1 MSSKEG
7 LSPMMRPGSLP
18 MAIFLVCHQ
27 LRDEASYYFF
37 NNYLFNIIG
46 YKKHCMAHYMPIYR
60 LMERFAKHGS
70 NVDILDNGLLSST
83 ACVSIHAKGG
93 HVEHLV
99 RARRRGVL
107 RDLKEVQKEAA
118 EMPDI
123 PEEQTEYLYG
133 PFGAKLIKSMVFVLN
148 AVDGISSFGFLAALA
163 GIAITVVIAWIIG
176 TPGLP

>member
-1 MSSKEG
+1 MSTKEG

-18 MAIFLVCHQ
+18 MAVFLSCHQ

-46 YKKHCMAHYMPIYR
+46 YKKHCMAQYEPIYR
-60 LMERFAKHGS
+60 LMEQFAKHGS

-107 RDLKEVQKEAA
+107 RDFKEVQREAA
-118 EMPDI
+118 EMPEI

-133 PFGAKLIKSMVFVLN
+133 PFGAKLVKSIAFFLN
-148 AVDGISSFGFLAALA
+148 TVDGLSRSGVLAALT
-163 GIAITVVIAWIIG
+163 GIALAVIIAWSIG
-176 TPGLP
+176 TPA